1 MVTKIVYKY
10 LFWSALLATVVL
22 SLLPLSASQLSV
34 FSWQDKLH
42 HFIAYAVLCY
52 FAIKSFGRQ
61 YSFLQIGLAIAIF
74 GLLVEF
80 AQSLTSHRL
89 GDIYDLIANIAGVL
103 TVALWFFW
111 RGN

>member
-10 LFWSALLATVVL
+10 LFWSALLAIVVL

-52 FAIKSFGRQ
+52 FAIKSFGNAT
-61 YSFLQIGLAIAIF
+61 SK
-74 GLLVEF
+74 LLV
-80 AQSLTSHRL
+80 AWLLTSSFNFILHT
-89 GDIYDLIANIAGVL
+89 AGL
-103 TVALWFFW
+103 KTLLSHCFIH
-111 RGN
+111 